1 MLRNWKLQVS
11 VNRTIINNL
20 KDSTVKALKQKF
32 GNIKLLR
39 RSALPIF
46 LINDSVEVVVG
57 HDMLEI
63 FSDNVD
69 DLINLDVQYILNI
82 CYNSPVILRVD
93 IGNKI
98 IVSCTDQL
106 KVAKKLNSIVENK
119 VHNGVV
125 MLSSTFGLVKDDDI
139 IVYTIVL
146 NDTGYHLQLELNG
159 IQLKDIKSKIN
170 ELIELRET
178 PEIVKILNIEE

>member
-46 LINDSVEVVVG
+46 LINDRVEVVVG
-57 HDMLEI
+57 PDMLEI
-63 FSDNVD
+63 FSDNVENI
-69 DLINLDVQYILNI
+69 INLDVQYILNI
-82 CYNSPVILRVD
+82 CYNSPVILRID

-98 IVSCTDQL
+98 IDL
-106 KVAKKLNSIVENK
+106 
-119 VHNGVV
+119 
-125 MLSSTFGLVKDDDI
+125 
-139 IVYTIVL
+139 
-146 NDTGYHLQLELNG
+146 
-159 IQLKDIKSKIN
+159 
-170 ELIELRET
+170 
-178 PEIVKILNIEE
+178 